1 LMRPPSVLRNTNASG
16 DASTKRSTCTMS
28 MRARCSGIGTRRR
41 ALAPRPF
48 SGRRGTRLRAGTV
61 RRGRIPAAQRA
72 RRLLKMVRVDIDVT
86 ATDVDRFARPHA
98 ALAHRSTNGSNLAS
112 TLAASGCEGGE
123 EWDPVDGTRNT
134 AHNFGGFARS

>member
-61 RRGRIPAAQRA
+61 RRGRIAAAQRA

-98 ALAHRSTNGSNLAS
+98 ALAHRQHERLEPRID
-112 TLAASGCEGGE
+112 LAASGCE